1 MLVNLIQ
8 ALVLASLLFS
18 LQEKIGF
25 EASNLILSM
34 FDKLE
39 KSQYLKLDF

>member
-18 LQEKIGF
+18 LREKIGF